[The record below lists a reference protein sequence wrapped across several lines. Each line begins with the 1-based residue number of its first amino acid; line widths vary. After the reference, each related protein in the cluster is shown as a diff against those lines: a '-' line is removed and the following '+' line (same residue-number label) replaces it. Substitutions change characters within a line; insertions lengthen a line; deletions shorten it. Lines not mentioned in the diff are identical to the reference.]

1 MRTISTRLRLTLWY
15 AGLLTVILVAFG
27 AAVYLVTRQTL
38 YSNLDESIESQAAA
52 ILGSIRFDEG
62 RPLLSD
68 GTSTHSDDDLFIRVF
83 GVSEQPSTEP
93 DPELR
98 TMTFP
103 IVRDGRTVGQLEV
116 GQSLEDV
123 SEALWTLL
131 IVMALAY
138 PVTIGVAAL
147 GGAFLAGRALSP
159 VGKITGLAR
168 RISAED
174 LGQRLNLELPN
185 DEIGR
190 LARTFDEMIERL
202 DEAFRRQL
210 QFTAD
215 ASHELRTPLTA
226 VKGQVEVALQRERSP
241 ADYRE
246 VLEKVNAEVDRL
258 IGLTNSLLTLAR
270 ADAGGIP
277 LVLEDVDV
285 QTLMSGTVEQMRPAA
300 ANKNIVVDL
309 EPGPTATIR
318 VDEDLVLQ
326 LLLNP
331 LDNAIKYT
339 PVGRVTAGWRMNG
352 DQVELRVQ
360 DTGIGISHDH
370 LPYLFDRFY
379 RVDKGRSRAEGGAG
393 LGLAI
398 SRWIAQAHGG
408 SIRAESVPGKGS
420 TFTVLLP
427 TIAFPQS

>member
-1 MRTISTRLRLTLWY
+1 
-15 AGLLTVILVAFG
+15 
-27 AAVYLVTRQTL
+27 
-38 YSNLDESIESQAAA
+38 
-52 ILGSIRFDEG
+52 
-62 RPLLSD
+62 
-68 GTSTHSDDDLFIRVF
+68 
-83 GVSEQPSTEP
+83 
-93 DPELR
+93 
-98 TMTFP
+98 MTFP